1 MSIYTPA
8 ALTLMA
14 EDVLTCLQEMKPDFP
29 NDITFDSIYKHI
41 RNIPKETG
49 KRIKYIDEETLYIL
63 LGILTGQN
71 KVEIQSA
78 HGRGVGYFF
87 IVRITEKES
96 A

>member
-41 RNIPKETG
+41 RKHTKRNGETHQ
-49 KRIKYIDEETLYIL
+49 I
-63 LGILTGQN
+63 
-71 KVEIQSA
+71 
-78 HGRGVGYFF
+78 H
-87 IVRITEKES
+87 
-96 A
+96 